1 MSSRAW
7 TPSTRPAVKSRFH
20 CSRRVR
26 LGVVYGRSHGAG
38 ALTREEEYDPFGA
51 DKKVR
56 RLADVGVGARP
67 NGATP
72 GWPELLMATGA
83 RWPLGID
90 IGYSERRAS
99 LGLASLVDVFAPFGL
114 APTSYAAAD
123 GRCIFRVET
132 RLVDCLAWAQR
143 LPEAMRR
150 SVLATID
157 GPITPGGAPREQRYV
172 DGQCQRGHCQYRCPP
187 SSVVG
192 GGRALVD
199 ASYKVLAALG
209 STRTILMSP
218 SVPEAEGALVA
229 EVNPTLGLA
238 WLVRRV
244 DDWRVLP
251 SRNRHKRKLPP
262 VVINGREVR
271 AKSEYYWEAGGNRQ
285 VAAALRAPGVA
296 TIRHHEA
303 EAALYSLA
311 VAAAL
316 LGLAAPEYSTI
327 CIGRPDGVF
336 HLLGPIDRTWRDE
349 QTRIGGPGA
358 QP

>member
-1 MSSRAW
+1 
-7 TPSTRPAVKSRFH
+7 
-20 CSRRVR
+20 
-26 LGVVYGRSHGAG
+26 
-38 ALTREEEYDPFGA
+38 
-51 DKKVR
+51 VR
-56 RLADVGVGARP
+56 RPSDGGVGVRA
-67 NGATP
+67 NGVAP
-72 GWPELLMATGA
+72 RSPEPLMATAA

-90 IGYSERRAS
+90 IGYSERKAS
-99 LGLASLVDVFAPFGL
+99 LGLAAMVDVFAPFGL
-114 APTSYAAAD
+114 EPASYTAAD

-132 RLVDCLAWAQR
+132 RLADGLAWAQR

-157 GPITPGGAPREQRYV
+157 GPIAPGGAPREQRYV
-172 DGQCQRGHCQYRCPP
+172 DGECQRAHCQYRCPP

-192 GGRALVD
+192 GGRDLVD
-199 ASYKVLAALG
+199 ATYKVLASLG
-209 STRTILMSP
+209 SSLTILMSP
-218 SVPEAEGALVA
+218 SVPEVDGAIVA

-244 DDWRVLP
+244 DDWKVLP

-262 VVINGREVR
+262 VVINGRVVR

-316 LGLAAPEYSTI
+316 LGLAAPEYSTT
-327 CIGRPDGVF
+327 CIGRQDGVF
-336 HLLGPIDRTWRDE
+336 HLLGPIDGTWRE
-349 QTRIGGPGA
+349 ERARIGGPGA
-358 QP
+358 RP